1 MNIFYT
7 KAIREISPNTS
18 GLAICGEKICFK
30 DCEVCEILLN
40 DIVKKNKAY
49 KSVPNNVSLSN
60 LKDGENKR

>member
-7 KAIREISPNTS
+7 KVIKEISSNTS

-40 DIVKKNKAY
+40 DKSKNK
-49 KSVPNNVSLSN
+49 SN
-60 LKDGENKR
+60 SDVTSKK